1 MYIFIHTHTHK
12 NMYAGVFLLSLFDT
26 LFLIP
31 LNLPAVPREGFAGT
45 AWPVVG
51 VALAANA

>member
-1 MYIFIHTHTHK
+1 
-12 NMYAGVFLLSLFDT
+12 MYAGVFLLSLFDT

-51 VALAANA
+51 MALAANA